1 MENHHAINFC
11 KSTISTG
18 PFSIANCNKLPEG
31 KSVILREM
39 GRKYLRQRPAGSEIF
54 DLGVG

>member
-1 MENHHAINFC
+1 MDFSSGYVKIANWKDPPFSMG

-31 KSVILREM
+31 KPPFSQGFPMVF
-39 GRKYLRQRPAGSEIF
+39 PAAR
-54 DLGVG
+54 